1 MGIGR
6 QACNTKG
13 SGIMVSDFVEE
24 HGGFLTMS
32 PEEQTLARA
41 SNPDF
46 PDEAREM
53 LEYGAEREG

>member
-1 MGIGR
+1 
-6 QACNTKG
+6 
-13 SGIMVSDFVEE
+13 MVSDFVEE